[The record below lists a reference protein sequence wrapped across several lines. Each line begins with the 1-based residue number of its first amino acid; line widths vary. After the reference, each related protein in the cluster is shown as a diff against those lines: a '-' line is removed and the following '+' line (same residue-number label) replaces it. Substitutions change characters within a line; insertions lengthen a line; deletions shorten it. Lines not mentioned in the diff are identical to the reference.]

1 MANPIVKVAGA
12 AIKAVTKSNKPA
24 KKVISRNRQV
34 YDIPVAGN
42 SSKMVAKKMGKGS
55 LVISNNVK
63 LKNVKSPSGKASVGG
78 GASQVMLQN
87 VRASLKTNKS
97 EAKANA
103 RGLKAAN
110 KPRAPKMSKADIKKF
125 ETQIDK
131 LAAEYKAKQKK

>member
-1 MANPIVKVAGA
+1 MINPKKNIVTKVAGA

-42 SSKMVAKKMGKGS
+42 SAKMLGKKMGKGD
-55 LVISNNVK
+55 VTISSNVK
-63 LKNVKSPSGKASVGG
+63 LKNVKSPSGKTSVGG

-87 VRASLKTNKS
+87 VRAGIKTNKS
-97 EAKANA
+97 EAKANT

-110 KPRAPKMSKADIKKF
+110 KKK
-125 ETQIDK
+125 K
-131 LAAEYKAKQKK
+131 